1 MLNTIDIQYAC
12 AADWLP
18 GEAEITRWAESALQ
32 DQPVESELGIRMV
45 DEEEGRRLNQQWRQ
59 GSTATNVLSF
69 PAEIEVEIEP
79 RLLGDVV
86 ICIPVIEREALAQ
99 GKIPTNHLAH
109 MVIHGTLHLIGYDHI
124 EDKEAEQMEAMEIHL
139 LELLNIDNPYN

>member
-1 MLNTIDIQYAC
+1 M
-12 AADWLP
+12 
-18 GEAEITRWAESALQ
+18 
-32 DQPVESELGIRMV
+32 ESELGIRMV

-59 GSTATNVLSF
+59 GTTATNVLSF

-86 ICIPVIEREALAQ
+86 ICIPVIEREALAH

-124 EDKEAEQMEAMEIHL
+124 EDTQAKHMEAMEIQL
-139 LELLNIDNPYN
+139 LKSLSINNPYN